1 MPDSEVLA
9 RVKAEYEEKRNRADS
24 ERRYRISEIYKKFP
38 RIEEIEEEFK
48 RLGMEN
54 LRRIAAEPDKA
65 AEYNAELKQKFV
77 ELENLKAELLED
89 YGIQKNY
96 REPVY
101 SCALCSD
108 TGYTPEGKRCR
119 CFDQAIIDAVFGSEE
134 HKAILEKETFS
145 RFRLEYY
152 PEISEDEKSPRESAR
167 RAASLAKQLC
177 NEFDTEK
184 KGLIFIGNPGLG
196 KTFLSNSIENA
207 LRRKGKTVLSIRAVR
222 LFRLMEDYKFG
233 REEDDEKL
241 RYIYDADLLVIDD
254 LGTENDN
261 QLNSSFFDEII
272 NERINRGKKIVISTN
287 YTIEELQKK
296 YSTRFISRLA
306 EFFWVSFIYGEDI
319 RYQMT
324 Q

>member
-1 MPDSEVLA
+1 
-9 RVKAEYEEKRNRADS
+9 
-24 ERRYRISEIYKKFP
+24 
-38 RIEEIEEEFK
+38 
-48 RLGMEN
+48 
-54 LRRIAAEPDKA
+54 
-65 AEYNAELKQKFV
+65 
-77 ELENLKAELLED
+77 
-89 YGIQKNY
+89 
-96 REPVY
+96 
-101 SCALCSD
+101 
-108 TGYTPEGKRCR
+108 
-119 CFDQAIIDAVFGSEE
+119 
-134 HKAILEKETFS
+134 
-145 RFRLEYY
+145 
-152 PEISEDEKSPRESAR
+152 
-167 RAASLAKQLC
+167 
-177 NEFDTEK
+177 
-184 KGLIFIGNPGLG
+184 
-196 KTFLSNSIENA
+196 
-207 LRRKGKTVLSIRAVR
+207 
-222 LFRLMEDYKFG
+222 MEDYKFG